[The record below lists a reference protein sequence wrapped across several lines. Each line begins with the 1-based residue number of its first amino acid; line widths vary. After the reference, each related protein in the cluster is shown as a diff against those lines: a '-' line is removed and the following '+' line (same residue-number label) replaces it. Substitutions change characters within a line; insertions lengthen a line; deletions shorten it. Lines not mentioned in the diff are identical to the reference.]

1 MAKSKSKRPRKPKA
15 AKLPQIEVLPPEAK
29 EEPKARRKP
38 GRPKFEYTTEMGN
51 LICEAISGQIPLV
64 QFCKMEGMPSRD
76 TVYRWLREEKQFF
89 DNYARA
95 REFRAM
101 SRSDDIDSIIMD
113 LRDGLID
120 PQVARVMIDAHKWQM
135 SKENARLFGDKVAL
149 TDPDGGALVVKF
161 AV

>member
-1 MAKSKSKRPRKPKA
+1 MAAKKPKKP
-15 AKLPQIEVLPPEAK
+15 AKAPRVEVQPP
-29 EEPKARRKP
+29 PKRKP

-51 LICEAISGQIPLV
+51 LICEAIAGQIPLV

-101 SRSDDIDSIIMD
+101 SRSDDIDNIICD

-149 TDPDGGALVVKF
+149 TDPDGGALTVKIT
-161 AV
+161 V